1 MTKPIASLMG
11 ATGVVLFAAAIL
23 RAAGPTFWV
32 VSTQADFLKGD
43 VESVSIDEMGR
54 VTLGPET
61 TLRAPNP
68 PPAARSTF
76 FVDPDDKYIW
86 SLAVDP
92 SGVVYAGTG
101 EKGLIYRGAPDG
113 TSQAFY

>member
-1 MTKPIASLMG
+1 MTKPIASLVG
-11 ATGVVLFAAAIL
+11 ATGVALFAAAIL

-61 TLRAPNP
+61 TLVAQTAAPALWKRRSKRTLCSPNRSKIG
-68 PPAARSTF
+68 PAR
-76 FVDPDDKYIW
+76 
-86 SLAVDP
+86 
-92 SGVVYAGTG
+92 
-101 EKGLIYRGAPDG
+101 
-113 TSQAFY
+113 